1 MKHYDHVVV
10 GMGMSALGVLEG
22 LSNDD
27 TLSILVIDI
36 SNSED
41 EIYYK
46 NDSSFKFGKIGD
58 GGNSDLWHGVISK
71 ITNLE
76 LVNYD
81 ESFDLLFN
89 LYYPGVPKTNFDSFS
104 FIPFRPLRPKKII
117 KDKFN
122 GKIEILYD
130 CLRYFEYN
138 ENYVELYFVNKTVS
152 TSKLWLCTGSQGTL
166 KVLNQ
171 SKVLKEAEYYLD
183 EHLVGYFGQSKTGTI
198 SSDNKVIFTRKGHSK
213 RFVTV
218 KQEGVRSMY
227 LNIRPAHFGFKNLQ
241 YASKFR
247 SFFGQSTKII
257 ILRLLSLL
265 NPALMI
271 EALYNKFGV
280 AFSSSIN
287 NIVGHV
293 EIERSIRFD
302 VKSNNFS
309 LNTDSIT
316 LTAEELDILKS
327 KFGNTFTSNDSIPLS
342 PGLHLINLDKPI
354 GINYIDEDLT
364 SPTQVNSSIFI
375 CSGVALKLKS
385 PVHPTFSLL
394 VLSYLKAKNIIK
406 NNFK

>member
-27 TLSILVIDI
+27 TLSILVVDI

-41 EIYYK
+41 EIYY
-46 NDSSFKFGKIGD
+46 NHDSIFKFGKIGD

-122 GKIEILYD
+122 GKVEILYD

-138 ENYVELYFVNKTVS
+138 ENYVELYFVNNTIT

-171 SKVLKEAEYYLD
+171 SKVLKETEYYLD

-198 SSDNKVIFTRKGHSK
+198 SSDKKVVFTRKGHSK

-227 LNIRPAHFGFKNLQ
+227 LNIRPAHFGFKNLK

-257 ILRLLSLL
+257 IIKLLSLL
-265 NPALMI
+265 NPALII
-271 EALYNKFGV
+271 EALYNKIGF
-280 AFSSSIN
+280 ALPSSIN

-302 VKSNNFS
+302 VKSSNFS
-309 LNTDSIT
+309 LCTDSIT
-316 LTAEELDILKS
+316 LTALELDVLKS
-327 KFGNTFTSNDSIPLS
+327 IFGSTFTSINSIPLS